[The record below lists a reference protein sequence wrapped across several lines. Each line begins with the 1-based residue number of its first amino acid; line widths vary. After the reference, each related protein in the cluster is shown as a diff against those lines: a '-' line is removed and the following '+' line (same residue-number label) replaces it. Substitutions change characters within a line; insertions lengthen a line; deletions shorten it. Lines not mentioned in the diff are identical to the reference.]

1 MPQGQKTIP
10 EMQWAVVRL
19 AKFLNH
25 ERIGICL
32 NLSTHSIKQILA
44 HFHQYGTI
52 PNPGGEV
59 VQKEKVG
66 RRHLSD
72 IDVKF
77 LLGMV
82 QKTLDLY
89 LDELQEML
97 QASCGTEV
105 SCAMVWRMLCRYGF
119 TMKKVSC
126 DF

>member
-19 AKFLNH
+19 AKFLDH
-25 ERIGICL
+25 ERISICL
-32 NLSTHSIKQILA
+32 NLSTCSIKQILA
-44 HFHQYGTI
+44 HFHQYRTI
-52 PNPGGEV
+52 PNPGEEV

-72 IDVKF
+72 IDVEF

-82 QKTLDLY
+82 QKTTDLY

-97 QASCGTEV
+97 QASCGMEV
-105 SCAMVWRMLCRYGF
+105 SCATVWRTLCRYGF
-119 TMKKVSC
+119 TMKK
-126 DF
+126 